1 MSSGKTE
8 KNNAKVYLQ
17 SNLPSVMFHFFLT
30 VSAML
35 LVLFTNQVKGIF
47 FSIIIIYALFGLF
60 LKNQGA
66 LLKNI
71 QSVSL
76 VFIINLILY
85 ILLPVVLPQALMFY
99 SLPYIY
105 LGFINEQLIYLA
117 VIFPS
122 TCMLIGLY
130 VKVLMTSLKK

>member
-1 MSSGKTE
+1 MSNSKTE
-8 KNNAKVYLQ
+8 KNNAKVYFQ

-35 LVLFTNQVKGIF
+35 LVLFTNQIKGIF
-47 FSIIIIYALFGLF
+47 FSILIIYALFGLF
-60 LKNQGA
+60 LTNQGT
-66 LLKNI
+66 LLKNL

-85 ILLPVVLPQALMFY
+85 TLLPVVLPQALMFY

-105 LGFINEQLIYLA
+105 LGFINGQFIYLA
-117 VIFPS
+117 VILPS
-122 TCMLIGLY
+122 VCMLIGLY
-130 VKVLMTSLKK
+130 VKVLMTSFKK